1 MCVHLGRVRDNRIE
15 LVLRIM
21 KQDFVEVDTPVQ

>member
-1 MCVHLGRVRDNRIE
+1 MHIWEVVRDNRIE